1 MASHQFSEAEVQFAY
16 DNSAIYMCC
25 QALTTPIPDS
35 ILQQLS
41 LRDDIDNINADIFKV
56 VISPF
61 NDGLNG
67 FEYGVSV
74 AGVQGDKMMIGTSTD
89 KNWDAVWVSRT
100 RITSEGWVVEMKIP
114 FSSIRFPN
122 KKEQVWGINFYRH
135 IRRYREWSSFNF
147 VNKEINGTLNQA
159 AQLVGIYDIVP
170 PPSFGILSL
179 CFWLWRIAS

>member
-1 MASHQFSEAEVQFAY
+1 MIIQPFTLLPGF
-16 DNSAIYMCC
+16 
-25 QALTTPIPDS
+25 TTPIQTV

-100 RITSEGWVVEMKIP
+100 KITSEGWVVEMKIP
-114 FSSIRFPN
+114 FSSIRFP
-122 KKEQVWGINFYRH
+122 K
-135 IRRYREWSSFNF
+135 
-147 VNKEINGTLNQA
+147 
-159 AQLVGIYDIVP
+159 
-170 PPSFGILSL
+170 
-179 CFWLWRIAS
+179 